1 MHDRSNFPT
10 LFLGL
15 ILIVAG
21 LLYLS
26 FGSFGTNG
34 VSLAT
39 PGSILLG
46 FGSMVIAIDRVGSR
60 LEKSINANYLNAIA
74 KK

>member
-1 MHDRSNFPT
+1 MANGIEFPIF
-10 LFLGL
+10 FLGV

-21 LLYLS
+21 VIYLS
-26 FGSFGTNG
+26 FGSFATSSVN
-34 VSLAT
+34 LAT

-60 LEKSINANYLNAIA
+60 LERAINAKRLNSIDRQ
-74 KK
+74 